1 MADQTKAVNMA
12 DEASPEQETGGGCG
26 CLTFLVIIA
35 IIVGIGFGIAECHKT
50 TWEKCLDQAAQ
61 VVPADD
67 WEGYSDGA
75 YRLYLETVCEIS
87 LRSGW
92 RPD

>member
-1 MADQTKAVNMA
+1 MA
-12 DEASPEQETGGGCG
+12 DEASSEQEAGGGCG

-50 TWEKCLDQAAQ
+50 TWEKCLDEAAQ
-61 VVPADD
+61 VTAVYN
-67 WEGYSDGA
+67 WEQRYSDDV
-75 YRLYLETVCEIS
+75 YRSLLEGVCRAS